1 MVVLVVVV
9 VVAAAGIVVVVVVVG
24 VGVGVGVGVV
34 AVAVVVVVVEA
45 VTTSMLRTSSVEKAL
60 AQSQGLPP
68 FQGPIFNKW
77 LSLGYR

>member
-1 MVVLVVVV
+1 MVVLVVV
-9 VVAAAGIVVVVVVVG
+9 VVAAAGIVVVVVV
-24 VGVGVGVGVV
+24 VGVGVGVV